1 RRGSDVG
8 YGLLWLFVLFFP
20 FAAALNLVV
29 LLLAGP
35 GGYAGAWEAM
45 FASAPGDA
53 VELGP
58 AATTVLAAL
67 TALLFPV
74 TNAPVEEL
82 YYRGHAQGELE
93 ARGAPAWLTVLL
105 PAAAFGVQ
113 HVFLAPTAGAMLAYV
128 AAFAAWGAAAGVV
141 YRRQRRLMPLIV
153 AHLLTNPATAAVRP
167 PPDAQRHAVRRS
179 DVPTRTGEVPP
190 SPLVRPAG
198 RPVALRDPRGQRPR
212 RQARLRRQ
220 RQRRGGVHA
229 PPRARPPG
237 AGGQLRPGP
246 RREARRLRRDQAL
259 RPLLRRGLHGLA
271 AGAGARDR
279 LPELQRA
286 RRAVRRHLARALP
299 QDLPP
304 RRGGRAGRARRDERA
319 VPPGRSGAQDRRG
332 AGPHPPRGG
341 GQRRALRAPAAPA
354 PRRHE
359 RARGA
364 GPDEADRRRAR
375 VRRPPRRLRRPARV
389 HQPRRA
395 RAPRAGRRQAR
406 ARRPAHPRPR

>member
-1 RRGSDVG
+1 VGLVLVRIALLALAAAATAALVSAATGAPFSLAVSPQLSALYFVPVNLVCLALIARGGRARRLLGDRPRLRGSDVG

-153 AHLLTNPATAAVRP
+153 AHLLTNLATAAV
-167 PPDAQRHAVRRS
+167 
-179 DVPTRTGEVPP
+179 
-190 SPLVRPAG
+190 PLAFV
-198 RPVALRDPRGQRPR
+198 L
-212 RQARLRRQ
+212 
-220 RQRRGGVHA
+220 
-229 PPRARPPG
+229 
-237 AGGQLRPGP
+237 AGG
-246 RREARRLRRDQAL
+246 
-259 RPLLRRGLHGLA
+259 
-271 AGAGARDR
+271 
-279 LPELQRA
+279 
-286 RRAVRRHLARALP
+286 
-299 QDLPP
+299 
-304 RRGGRAGRARRDERA
+304 
-319 VPPGRSGAQDRRG
+319 
-332 AGPHPPRGG
+332 
-341 GQRRALRAPAAPA
+341 
-354 PRRHE
+354 
-359 RARGA
+359 
-364 GPDEADRRRAR
+364 
-375 VRRPPRRLRRPARV
+375 
-389 HQPRRA
+389 
-395 RAPRAGRRQAR
+395 
-406 ARRPAHPRPR
+406 